1 MKRIPLP
8 KRGDEVTADWMQRA
22 LVAGGASDFPE
33 IEAVNVEKM
42 SGVTSALG
50 TLFRCKIV
58 ARGGAATN
66 PASVIVKFPTTNP
79 LTLKLVSLLS
89 VYRREYVF
97 YRDIAPGKYVR
108 TPQLFYGDYDESTRR
123 SVLIIE
129 DLGDMLAIPQSDG
142 VGEARA
148 RLAIRE
154 IAALQGRFWG
164 AKDAPELAAVGP
176 FFSTIQSRI
185 MQTVY
190 LLTLPRSMQRFPDL
204 FTPVS
209 RQNAEKFGTR
219 IDAHFEAISKGPNT
233 IVHGDYRCDNVL
245 FGSEDLNAIS
255 VIDWQGCGIG
265 CGMYDVAFFL
275 GTSVSIDDRRKL
287 ERDAVDEYHDIVS
300 RLRTK
305 SVTRDDC
312 WRSYRQNMLGTLMP
326 MVIGSGGMDMSDSR
340 MVSQTRE
347 LLYRTLTAIEDL
359 ESWEFMPSERAG
371 CFSMLSR
378 YAYKAYASIAGRR
391 G

>member
-8 KRGDEVTADWMQRA
+8 KRGDEVTAAWMQQA

-50 TLFRCKIV
+50 TLFRCKMI
-58 ARGGAATN
+58 AQGGAAAN
-66 PASVIVKFPTTNP
+66 PASVIVKFPTTNRV
-79 LTLKLVSLLS
+79 TVRLVSLLS
-89 VYRREYVF
+89 AYRREHVF
-97 YRDIAPGKYVR
+97 YRDIAPGKHLR
-108 TPQLFYGDYDESTRR
+108 TPHLFYGDYDERTQR
-123 SVLIIE
+123 SVLVIE
-129 DLGDMLAIPQSDG
+129 DLSDMLAIPQSDG

-154 IAALQGRFWG
+154 IAALQGQFWE
-164 AKDAPELAAVGP
+164 ARDAPELADLGP
-176 FFSTIQSRI
+176 FLSPTQSRI

-190 LLTLPRSMQRFPDL
+190 LLTLPRSMQRFPDI
-204 FTPVS
+204 FTPSS
-209 RQNAEKFGTR
+209 RRHAEDFGTR
-219 IDAHFEAISKGPNT
+219 IDAHFSAVSEGPNT
-233 IVHGDYRCDNVL
+233 IVHGDYRGDNVL
-245 FGSEDLNAIS
+245 FGSEDLNDIS

-265 CGMYDVAFFL
+265 CGMYDIAFFL
-275 GTSVSIDDRRKL
+275 GTSVSIGDRRKL

-300 RLRTK
+300 RLRAK
-305 SVTRDDC
+305 SLSRDHC

-347 LLYRTLTAIEDL
+347 LLNRTLTAIEDL
-359 ESWEFMPSERAG
+359 ESWEFMPPERAG
-371 CFSMLSR
+371 YFSMLSR
-378 YAYKAYASIAGRR
+378 YAYKGYALIAGRR
-391 G
+391 E